1 MENKKKST
9 KKKNTNTKKTNSRKK
24 STIKKTSTKKTSV
37 KKTINKQVIK
47 EDNKKNNIKF
57 IKSFLI
63 TLLILVLIYGISLL
77 LSLFVIPTVRIYDN
91 SMLPGLNDENIIM
104 LYKTNK
110 VKKGDVVAVYVEDK
124 MLIKR
129 CVATSNDV
137 VNIDTDGNL
146 YVNDKLVK
154 ENYLKNKSIGKFSID
169 LPSHCP
175 VNPPWVRVGSQLV
188 NVDGII
194 FCHIFIID
202 IAVLS
207 LIDFFREQADL
218 SGAVDFGPSFAHL
231 KFCLVIH
238 RIIIGDSSPFSS
250 VVEVLRE

>member
-1 MENKKKST
+1 MEEKKKST
-9 KKKNTNTKKTNSRKK
+9 KKKNTNTKKTNTRKK

-77 LSLFVIPTVRIYDN
+77 LNFFVIPTVRIYDN
-91 SMLPGLNDENIIM
+91 SMLPGLNDKNIIM

-169 LPSHCP
+169 LPYTVPEH
-175 VNPPWVRVGSQLV
+175 
-188 NVDGII
+188 
-194 FCHIFIID
+194 HIFILSDDRETYSDSRNILIGSID
-202 IAVLS
+202 EDNIYGKA
-207 LIDFFREQADL
+207 LIKLYPIKD
-218 SGAVDFGPSFAHL
+218 
-231 KFCLVIH
+231 
-238 RIIIGDSSPFSS
+238 IGI
-250 VVEVLRE
+250 VR